1 MYSELAENDI
11 FNDIR
16 CAGVL
21 KKSYSA
27 YRKGYLYI
35 EDVVAQRIRIVLK
48 EAFCDSS
55 YALSLG
61 KYLGNIGI
69 FKKDAWIV
77 RQYLTKA
84 ESICFGY
91 CALKLV
97 KSALGNDILKV
108 GVDLYYAVFLV
119 YF

>member
-1 MYSELAENDI
+1 MYSELAENNI

-16 CAGVL
+16 RVCILKKSNSAHGKRNFDIERVFIQRVAVVL
-21 KKSYSA
+21 KKSL
-27 YRKGYLYI
+27 G
-35 EDVVAQRIRIVLK
+35 
-48 EAFCDSS
+48 DSS

-69 FKKDAWIV
+69 FKKDARIV

-84 ESICFGY
+84 ESICLGY

>member
-11 FNDIR
+11 LNDIR

-35 EDVVAQRIRIVLK
+35 EDVVAQCIRIVLK
-48 EAFCDSS
+48 KSLCYSS

-61 KYLGNIGI
+61 KYLGDIGI
-69 FKKDAWIV
+69 FKKNARIV
-77 RQYLTKA
+77 RKYLTKA
-84 ESICFGY
+84 ECIC
-91 CALKLV
+91 V
-97 KSALGNDILKV
+97 
-108 GVDLYYAVFLV
+108 
-119 YF
+119 